1 MNDGRFETILK
12 TILNGDLSKK
22 EIERRLQ
29 EVIDKELSGPLDAPA
44 DMELV
49 EKCQSLLW
57 ELATNGSI
65 PYPDHAE
72 ESKQK
77 LVQKLEQPSF
87 GRRTSFLRRLFV
99 VAAAFVLVCGLSL
112 ISIRWITG
120 TSSPDG
126 EQYIIQGHE
135 ITSELIQNC
144 IAEQTEANNLQFTT
158 SSRTEAEGYLGFRLP
173 LPVTMCETFEIDKIF
188 INVLP
193 IWIQCKC
200 NYSNE
205 NEEISISM
213 YFVSDVNDA
222 VLFTE
227 QDKNGMHMLEGG
239 IEIYV
244 SSNTGNNALT
254 WTMGNVVF
262 RVTGNFT
269 LEDGIEI
276 VRQIKGGV
284 I

>member
-29 EVIDKELSGPLDAPA
+29 EVIDEELSGPLDAPA

-65 PYPDHAE
+65 PYPDHVE

-126 EQYIIQGHE
+126 EQYIVQGHE
-135 ITSELIQNC
+135 ITVDMIQHC
-144 IAEQTEANNLQFTT
+144 IAEHMEDGWYTTT
-158 SSRTEAEGYLGFRLP
+158 SKAEVEEYLGFDILVP
-173 LPVTMCETFEIDKIF
+173 SLLAGKYNCESYEVNI
-188 INVLP
+188 LP
-193 IWIQCKC
+193 IWIQCMC
-200 NYSNE
+200 NYAYGDQT
-205 NEEISISM
+205 ISIM
-213 YFVSDVNDA
+213 IYFLTDVNDT
-222 VLFTE
+222 VLFME
-227 QDKNGMHMLEGG
+227 QNEVGDIIQVDDLKV
-239 IEIYV
+239 YV
-244 SSNTGNNALT
+244 SENVDNIALT
-254 WTMGNVVF
+254 WSEGNIVYDMMGKLTVEQ
-262 RVTGNFT
+262 G
-269 LEDGIEI
+269 LEI
-276 VRQIKGGV
+276 VSELRRN
-284 I
+284 

>member
-29 EVIDKELSGPLDAPA
+29 EVIDEELSGPLDAPA

-87 GRRTSFLRRLFV
+87 GRRTSFLRRLIV

-112 ISIRWITG
+112 MSIRWITG

-126 EQYIIQGHE
+126 EQYIVQGHE
-135 ITSELIQNC
+135 ITVDMIQHC
-144 IAEQTEANNLQFTT
+144 IAEHMEDGWYVTT
-158 SSRTEAEGYLGFRLP
+158 SKAEVEEYLGFDILVP
-173 LPVTMCETFEIDKIF
+173 SLLAGKYNCESYEVNI
-188 INVLP
+188 LP
-193 IWIQCKC
+193 IWIQCMC
-200 NYSNE
+200 NYAYGDQT
-205 NEEISISM
+205 ISIM
-213 YFVSDVNDA
+213 IYFLTDVNDT
-222 VLFTE
+222 VLFME
-227 QDKNGMHMLEGG
+227 QNEVGDIIHVDDLKV
-239 IEIYV
+239 YV
-244 SSNTGNNALT
+244 SENVDNNSLI
-254 WTMGNVVF
+254 WSDNNIVFHVMGQFEINQ
-262 RVTGNFT
+262 
-269 LEDGIEI
+269 GIEI
-276 VRQIKGGV
+276 VKQIGWR
-284 I
+284 

>member
-29 EVIDKELSGPLDAPA
+29 EVIDEELSGPLDAPA

-126 EQYIIQGHE
+126 EQYIVQGHE
-135 ITSELIQNC
+135 ITVDMIQHC
-144 IAEQTEANNLQFTT
+144 IAEHMEDGWYVTT
-158 SSRTEAEGYLGFRLP
+158 SKAEVEEYLGFDILVP
-173 LPVTMCETFEIDKIF
+173 SLLAGKYNCESYEVNI
-188 INVLP
+188 LP
-193 IWIQCKC
+193 IWIQCMC
-200 NYSNE
+200 NYAYGDQT
-205 NEEISISM
+205 ISIM
-213 YFVSDVNDA
+213 IYFLTDVNDT
-222 VLFTE
+222 VLFME
-227 QDKNGMHMLEGG
+227 QNEVGDIIHVDDLKV
-239 IEIYV
+239 YV
-244 SSNTGNNALT
+244 SENVDNNSLI
-254 WTMGNVVF
+254 WSDNNIVFHVMGQFEINQ
-262 RVTGNFT
+262 
-269 LEDGIEI
+269 GIEI
-276 VRQIKGGV
+276 VKQIGWR
-284 I
+284 

>member
-1 MNDGRFETILK
+1 MRNDGRFETILK

-29 EVIDKELSGPLDAPA
+29 EVIDEELSGPLDAPA

-87 GRRTSFLRRLFV
+87 GRRTSFLRRLTV

-126 EQYIIQGHE
+126 EQYIVQGHE
-135 ITSELIQNC
+135 ITVDMIQHC
-144 IAEQTEANNLQFTT
+144 IAEHMEDGWYVTT
-158 SSRTEAEGYLGFRLP
+158 SKAEVEEYLGFDILVP
-173 LPVTMCETFEIDKIF
+173 SLLAGKYNCESYEVNI
-188 INVLP
+188 LP
-193 IWIQCKC
+193 IWIQCMC
-200 NYSNE
+200 NYAYGDQT
-205 NEEISISM
+205 ISIM
-213 YFVSDVNDA
+213 IYFLTDVNDT
-222 VLFTE
+222 VLFME
-227 QDKNGMHMLEGG
+227 QNEVGDIMQVDDLKV
-239 IEIYV
+239 YV
-244 SSNTGNNALT
+244 SENVDNIALT
-254 WTMGNVVF
+254 WSEGNIVYDMMGKLTVEQ
-262 RVTGNFT
+262 G
-269 LEDGIEI
+269 LEI
-276 VRQIKGGV
+276 VSELRRN
-284 I
+284 

>member
-29 EVIDKELSGPLDAPA
+29 EVIDEELSGPLDAPA

-72 ESKQK
+72 ENKQK

-87 GRRTSFLRRLFV
+87 GRRTSFLRRLIV

-126 EQYIIQGHE
+126 EQYIVQGHE

-144 IAEQTEANNLQFTT
+144 IAEQTVGNNSQYIT
-158 SSRTEAEGYLGFRLP
+158 SSKKDAENYLGFQLP
-173 LPVTMCETFEIDKIF
+173 LPDKLCKTFEMEKIY

-200 NYSNE
+200 NYSFAGR
-205 NEEISISM
+205 EISVNL
-213 YFVSDVNDA
+213 YFVVEMSDA
-222 VLFTE
+222 ILFTE
-227 QDKNGMHMLEGG
+227 QDDNGT
-239 IEIYV
+239 YV
-244 SSNTGNNALT
+244 YEDGVKVYMSNNAGNIALT
-254 WTMGNVVF
+254 WAEQNVVYDLSEIASIEQGLEIF
-262 RVTGNFT
+262 R
-269 LEDGIEI
+269 EI
-276 VRQIKGGV
+276 RRK
-284 I
+284 

>member
-29 EVIDKELSGPLDAPA
+29 EVIDEELSGPLDAPA

-87 GRRTSFLRRLFV
+87 GRRTSFLRRLIV

-126 EQYIIQGHE
+126 EQYIVQGHE
-135 ITSELIQNC
+135 ITVDMIQHC
-144 IAEQTEANNLQFTT
+144 IAEHMEEGQFTT
-158 SSRTEAEGYLGFRLP
+158 TSREEAETYLGFRIP
-173 LPVTMCETFEIDKIF
+173 LPDQLLDGYECEKYYLNATP
-188 INVLP
+188 L
-193 IWIQCKC
+193 WIQCLC
-200 NYSNE
+200 RYTYDEQNINITLYCLT
-205 NEEISISM
+205 
-213 YFVSDVNDA
+213 DVNDSI
-222 VLFTE
+222 LFME
-227 QDKNGMHMLEGG
+227 QNEVGNKRCIDE

-244 SSNTGNNALT
+244 SENIDNIAMT
-254 WTMGNVVF
+254 WFDGNVVYDMM
-262 RVTGNFT
+262 GQFT
-269 LEDGIEI
+269 IDQGLDI
-276 VRQIKGGV
+276 VKNMRRNK
-284 I
+284 

>member
-29 EVIDKELSGPLDAPA
+29 EVIDEELSGPLDAPA

-87 GRRTSFLRRLFV
+87 GRRTSFLRRLIV

-126 EQYIIQGHE
+126 EQYIVQGHE
-135 ITSELIQNC
+135 ITVDMIQHC
-144 IAEQTEANNLQFTT
+144 IAEHMEDGWYATT
-158 SSRTEAEGYLGFRLP
+158 SKAEVEEYLGFDILVP
-173 LPVTMCETFEIDKIF
+173 SLLAGKYNCESYEVNI
-188 INVLP
+188 LP
-193 IWIQCKC
+193 IWIQCMC
-200 NYSNE
+200 NYVYGDQT
-205 NEEISISM
+205 ISIM
-213 YFVSDVNDA
+213 IYFLTDVNDS
-222 VLFTE
+222 VLFME
-227 QDKNGMHMLEGG
+227 QDNSGEYLLIDNKQVHLSKNFDYH
-239 IEIYV
+239 I
-244 SSNTGNNALT
+244 LT
-254 WTMGNVVF
+254 WVEDNVVYH
-262 RVTGNFT
+262 VSGTYDIT
-269 LEDGIEI
+269 EVEEI
-276 VRQIKGGV
+276 VDDIGGKE
-284 I
+284 

>member
-12 TILNGDLSKK
+12 TILNGNLSKK

-87 GRRTSFLRRLFV
+87 GRRTSFLRRLIV

-112 ISIRWITG
+112 ISIHWING

-126 EQYIIQGHE
+126 EQYIVQGHE
-135 ITSELIQNC
+135 ITIDMIQHC
-144 IAEQTEANNLQFTT
+144 IAEHMEDGWYATT
-158 SSRTEAEGYLGFRLP
+158 SKAEVEEYLGFDILVP
-173 LPVTMCETFEIDKIF
+173 SLLAGKYNCESYEVNI
-188 INVLP
+188 LP
-193 IWIQCKC
+193 IWIQCMC
-200 NYSNE
+200 NYAYGDQT
-205 NEEISISM
+205 ISIM
-213 YFVSDVNDA
+213 IYFLTDVNDT
-222 VLFTE
+222 VLFME
-227 QDKNGMHMLEGG
+227 QNEVGDIIHVDDLKV
-239 IEIYV
+239 YV
-244 SSNTGNNALT
+244 SENVDNNSLI
-254 WTMGNVVF
+254 WSDNNIVFHVMGQFEINQ
-262 RVTGNFT
+262 
-269 LEDGIEI
+269 GIEI
-276 VRQIKGGV
+276 VKQIGWR
-284 I
+284 